1 MKGKTPISFETEGGV
16 LEEAKAAFNSMAEVF
31 TKEKSYQKYQ
41 YGIQKMF
48 DFFKDDYDKNIKLLT
63 MVQEMNAQIVFN
75 ATKINLIMKSTYSD
89 SESLTKLKQDFDD
102 ATAMVQSIHKSEI
115 RSKEILKTL
124 REQLAQ
130 LTQQVQSGQ
139 AFNFGTQNSIFEI
152 SQDVKNLRN
161 EKQKD
166 HDELTKIQ
174 ESIDAENIGMKSVTE
189 AQATLENTLNK
200 DTKTL
205 SHVDKRLQTLTAEN
219 EETSN
224 AIIELKPIVTDVS
237 TKIENAKKTKNEL
250 TEKINVLKNTK
261 TDVTNSFNT
270 VRNEVKARK
279 DRLSRRKE
287 HLNEVLRFQS
297 HKNTS
302 IQAIKEQITDID
314 NEIEESKTALKES
327 NDKNSELV
335 TALEDEMKKAD
346 QIAEEK
352 AKVRNQIKELRP
364 KIVEA
369 ALKVSSEQNEKIVMN
384 RQLSGAQASLAEVNQ
399 LQYEEKH
406 AIQEIKNATQTL
418 KSETATMKGSMQ
430 SDKDKIIQIFQEID
444 KTRTSTFKLQ
454 ASINAMKDSELVAAE
469 ENERLMKEHANLM
482 SKSNRQTDLSEQLRD
497 ERNNYARLLKIKED
511 ENAELQQSI
520 NELEHQIQK
529 YTTENQSLF
538 NQTINS
544 HFQTRDSNDKI
555 DELNSEIQQYK
566 TSIQKVERIISH
578 LQAENTT
585 LSYIINESNTDKIL
599 VQKETTAL
607 NKTVADLME
616 LNKARTQQ
624 IEQLRSDIQ
633 TKTSFIHKCAAQ
645 YKEKL
650 SELEE
655 LNDQLKKYKSST
667 EILEQKADKLNQLQ
681 YTHQKLSSQLVI
693 EERKY
698 ITLIHELAI
707 PRNVHRWQVMEA
719 VDPGYV
725 KNIRYRM
732 QLTDK
737 LDDAHRLL
745 EKLQKERDDLKKD
758 LDKKNADYDKS
769 MTREQVKTY
778 IERYK
783 SDCDR
788 MDQMMEEMSNQIK
801 NQLKPLKNSDKQVL
815 ELRGRVNKR
824 REAASSIKN
833 EIYTESHSLGEP
845 EPWFIT
851 EGIVAPAITGGGFVA
866 NLTPPEH
873 NRKIL
878 SKSNHLTVGVA
889 PILRNSRS
897 NSMFT
902 SARSTGRPYRS
913 GKTILPPMP
922 E

>member
-1 MKGKTPISFETEGGV
+1 
-16 LEEAKAAFNSMAEVF
+16 
-31 TKEKSYQKYQ
+31 
-41 YGIQKMF
+41 
-48 DFFKDDYDKNIKLLT
+48 
-63 MVQEMNAQIVFN
+63 
-75 ATKINLIMKSTYSD
+75 
-89 SESLTKLKQDFDD
+89 
-102 ATAMVQSIHKSEI
+102 
-115 RSKEILKTL
+115 
-124 REQLAQ
+124 
-130 LTQQVQSGQ
+130 
-139 AFNFGTQNSIFEI
+139 
-152 SQDVKNLRN
+152 
-161 EKQKD
+161 
-166 HDELTKIQ
+166 
-174 ESIDAENIGMKSVTE
+174 MKSVTE

-497 ERNNYARLLKIKED
+497 ERNKIF
-511 ENAELQQSI
+511 S
-520 NELEHQIQK
+520 QIK
-529 YTTENQSLF
+529 
-538 NQTINS
+538 
-544 HFQTRDSNDKI
+544 R
-555 DELNSEIQQYK
+555 
-566 TSIQKVERIISH
+566 
-578 LQAENTT
+578 
-585 LSYIINESNTDKIL
+585 YIIYHACLHT
-599 VQKETTAL
+599 
-607 NKTVADLME
+607 
-616 LNKARTQQ
+616 
-624 IEQLRSDIQ
+624 
-633 TKTSFIHKCAAQ
+633 
-645 YKEKL
+645 
-650 SELEE
+650 
-655 LNDQLKKYKSST
+655 
-667 EILEQKADKLNQLQ
+667 
-681 YTHQKLSSQLVI
+681 
-693 EERKY
+693 
-698 ITLIHELAI
+698 
-707 PRNVHRWQVMEA
+707 
-719 VDPGYV
+719 
-725 KNIRYRM
+725 
-732 QLTDK
+732 
-737 LDDAHRLL
+737 
-745 EKLQKERDDLKKD
+745 
-758 LDKKNADYDKS
+758 
-769 MTREQVKTY
+769 
-778 IERYK
+778 
-783 SDCDR
+783 
-788 MDQMMEEMSNQIK
+788 
-801 NQLKPLKNSDKQVL
+801 
-815 ELRGRVNKR
+815 
-824 REAASSIKN
+824 
-833 EIYTESHSLGEP
+833 IYS
-845 EPWFIT
+845 
-851 EGIVAPAITGGGFVA
+851 
-866 NLTPPEH
+866 
-873 NRKIL
+873 
-878 SKSNHLTVGVA
+878 
-889 PILRNSRS
+889 
-897 NSMFT
+897 
-902 SARSTGRPYRS
+902 
-913 GKTILPPMP
+913 
-922 E
+922 